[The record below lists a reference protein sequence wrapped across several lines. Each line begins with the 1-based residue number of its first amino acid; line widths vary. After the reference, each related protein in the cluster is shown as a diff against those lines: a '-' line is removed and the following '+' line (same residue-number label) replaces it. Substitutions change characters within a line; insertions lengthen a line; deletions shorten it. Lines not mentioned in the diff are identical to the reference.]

1 MMILID
7 NGHGSNTPG
16 KCSPDGKFR
25 EWAYTR
31 DIALR
36 VVNNLKRLGYDAER
50 LVTEDTDVSLAERCK
65 RVNDKCKQYGA
76 GNVLLVSIHNNAAG
90 ADGQW
95 HDARGWSAYVYAKAG
110 VRSKQ
115 LAKCLN
121 DEAQRHHLRGNRWI
135 PTCGY
140 LTANYY
146 ILRKTACAAV
156 LTENLFQD
164 NRTDVAFL
172 ESDEGK
178 QAITDVHVDGIIN
191 LCKGLNR

>member
-1 MMILID
+1 MKILID
-7 NGHGSNTPG
+7 NGHGINTPG
-16 KCSPDGKFR
+16 KCSPDGKIR

-31 DIALR
+31 EIAQR
-36 VVNNLKRLGYDAER
+36 VVDELTRLGYDAER
-50 LVTEDTDVSLAERCK
+50 LVPEETDISLAERCK
-65 RVNDKCKQYGA
+65 RVNDMCKRHGA
-76 GNVLLVSIHNNAAG
+76 GNVLLVSVHNNAAG
-90 ADGQW
+90 ADGAW
-95 HDARGWSAYVYAKAG
+95 HDARGWSSYVYTKAG

-115 LAKCLN
+115 LAKFLN

-172 ESDEGK
+172 TSDEGK
-178 QAITDVHVDGIIN
+178 QAITDVHVQGIIRFIKS
-191 LCKGLNR
+191 L